1 MSGLFSVSASCVSAG
16 ATRSTGSRMVAS
28 MRLAV
33 SADFVIWGIT
43 VRIGSSMSS
52 SIRFIRSA
60 TALRLSMVWRKL
72 WTTSTKL
79 VTAVRNCSADR
90 DIAASGLFEPNSESR
105 SLNPGERGE
114 EVSYRAWPETLVPR
128 PGAPRPRAAVR
139 RPQSPHGRGELLDG
153 GHEQTRLRSPAAASM
168 RPTGGKYLV
177 TRSPSEGK
185 AASSRG

>member
-1 MSGLFSVSASCVSAG
+1 
-16 ATRSTGSRMVAS
+16 

-105 SLNPGERGE
+105 SLKPG
-114 EVSYRAWPETLVPR
+114 
-128 PGAPRPRAAVR
+128 GA
-139 RPQSPHGRGELLDG
+139 GRGGVVPGMARDASAATRSASAAARQPAAATVRLGHPTVVAYSSIG

-168 RPTGGKYLV
+168 RPTGGKYLRDRGAPR
-177 TRSPSEGK
+177 TGK

>member
-1 MSGLFSVSASCVSAG
+1 MSGLFSVSASCVSPG
-16 ATRSTGSRMVAS
+16 ATRSTGSRIMAS

-60 TALRLSMVWRKL
+60 MALRLSMVWRKL

-90 DIAASGLFEPNSESR
+90 DIAASGLFVAEQREQVAQP
-105 SLNPGERGE
+105 RG
-114 EVSYRAWPETLVPR
+114 SGARRCRTRHGPR
-128 PGAPRPRAAVR
+128 R
-139 RPQSPHGRGELLDG
+139 
-153 GHEQTRLRSPAAASM
+153 
-168 RPTGGKYLV
+168 
-177 TRSPSEGK
+177 
-185 AASSRG
+185 